1 MMPMLQVWFCG
12 ADFLLETYVS
22 SDLKT
27 PLKQAH
33 QWFDNTSDIVH
44 ITLIL
49 KCAHKLET
57 ETRFFTLSYILL
69 LIVTRQATL
78 VKKEKE
84 RKCAC
89 ERDLKPTGLFIG
101 GL

>member
-22 SDLKT
+22 SDLPRLLLKT

-33 QWFDNTSDIVH
+33 QWFENTSDIVH

-49 KCAHKLET
+49 KCAHEL
-57 ETRFFTLSYILL
+57 
-69 LIVTRQATL
+69 
-78 VKKEKE
+78 
-84 RKCAC
+84 
-89 ERDLKPTGLFIG
+89 
-101 GL
+101 